1 MLKILIANQN
11 NKQNLQYNKFLTENG
26 YNVKSTFNSKTTLE
40 MYKELEP
47 SILILDY
54 KLTNITK
61 VIDKLSFSALER
73 KKCNI
78 ILTVNKNEKINELEN
93 ICKIN
98 RIFYKPIYYVELL
111 KQLELMKS
119 EYELKDIT
127 DDELNY
133 YLLPLN
139 FSINSNGCIYLK
151 SAISHYYY
159 YPKRFNSLNDIY
171 ILISSEYNITPKEV
185 KYAIRN
191 SLVSLN
197 NYRNSIKGNS
207 ILKLFDETRDIT
219 PKYFLDIF
227 VTYLRIKKI
236 RNNLFLRLFLIFK
249 HFR

>member
-1 MLKILIANQN
+1 MLKILVANQN

-26 YNVKSTFNSKTTLE
+26 YNVQSSFDGKSTLTS
-40 MYKELEP
+40 YKKLEP
-47 SILILDY
+47 NILILDSNFTDIKY
-54 KLTNITK
+54 TEI
-61 VIDKLSFSALER
+61 IDRISLSPMER
-73 KKCNI
+73 NKCNI
-78 ILTVNKNEKINELEN
+78 ILTIEQEQKINTLKN
-93 ICKIN
+93 VCKIN
-98 RIFYKPIYYVELL
+98 QIFYKPIKYVELL

-227 VTYLRIKKI
+227 VTYLRIKK
-236 RNNLFLRLFLIFK
+236 NK
-249 HFR
+249 K

>member
-1 MLKILIANQN
+1 MLKILVANQN

-26 YNVKSTFNSKTTLE
+26 YNVQSSFDGKSTLTS
-40 MYKELEP
+40 YKKLEP
-47 SILILDY
+47 NILILDSNFTDIKY
-54 KLTNITK
+54 TEI
-61 VIDKLSFSALER
+61 IDRISLSPMER
-73 KKCNI
+73 NKCNI
-78 ILTVNKNEKINELEN
+78 ILTIEHEQKINTLKN
-93 ICKIN
+93 VCKIN
-98 RIFYKPIYYVELL
+98 QIFYKPIKYVELL

-227 VTYLRIKKI
+227 VTYLRIKK
-236 RNNLFLRLFLIFK
+236 NK
-249 HFR
+249 K